1 MHNLWLLKDCKLKAS
16 VRNNKVKEEFYKN
29 KSMLKIKNK
38 SLRKSQQEKMLKNHY
53 QASKIKYLTNYKK
66 QDI

>member
-38 SLRKSQQEKMLKNHY
+38 SLRKS
-53 QASKIKYLTNYKK
+53 
-66 QDI
+66 